1 MFRPEGV
8 KPVQVEGSVMAVFM
22 IPRKVLNKIGNLNHK
37 LVMYFEDI
45 DYCRRLKKANV
56 PVYYC
61 PDSEFYHHHGASSQK
76 AGGMNK
82 ELVKSSKI
90 YHGLITYYF
99 LTFVLWLG
107 QKLR

>member
-1 MFRPEGV
+1 MFRPEGT
-8 KPVQVEGSVMAVFM
+8 KPVRVEGAVMAVLM
-22 IPRKVLNKIGNLNHK
+22 IPRKVLNRVGQLNSK

-45 DYCRRLKKANV
+45 DYSRRLKKAGI
-56 PVYYC
+56 PIYYC
-61 PDSEFYHHHGASSQK
+61 PDAEFYHHHGASSQK
-76 AGGMNK
+76 AGGMNE

-90 YHGLITYYF
+90 YHGPVYYYA